1 MNDYRVGVLR
11 PATHRDIEQRTELAI
26 EAIEERSEDA
36 MLAFAEHLID
46 QGLLASGVEELT
58 LETSIK
64 DMVIAYASTND
75 GRREVRA
82 WARQLAEGQCE
93 GGIAA

>member
-1 MNDYRVGVLR
+1 MTTYHIGVLR

-26 EAIEERSEDA
+26 EAIEERNEDA

-46 QGLLASGVEELT
+46 QGLLAAGVEELT
-58 LETSIK
+58 LTTTVQ
-64 DMVIAYASTND
+64 DMVAAYATTND

-82 WARQLAEGQCE
+82 WARQLAEDQCE
-93 GGIAA
+93 DGIAA

>member
-11 PATHRDIEQRTELAI
+11 RATHRDIQQRTELAI
-26 EAIEERSEDA
+26 EAIEERNEDA

-46 QGLLASGVEELT
+46 QGLLAAGVEELT
-58 LETSIK
+58 LATTVQQ
-64 DMVIAYASTND
+64 MVIAYASTKD
-75 GRREVRA
+75 GQREVGA
-82 WARQLAEGQCE
+82 WARQLAEDQCE